1 MKKDAN
7 KSVVRGHVRVWE
19 RVRVTMV
26 EMIV

>member
-7 KSVVRGHVRVWE
+7 ESAVTGHVRVRE